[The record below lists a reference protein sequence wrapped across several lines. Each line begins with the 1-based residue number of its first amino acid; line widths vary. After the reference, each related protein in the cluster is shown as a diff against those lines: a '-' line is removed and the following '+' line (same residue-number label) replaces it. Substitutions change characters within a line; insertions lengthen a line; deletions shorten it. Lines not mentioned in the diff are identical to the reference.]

1 MAEQLNIQFGVDASR
16 VVQAAEQAGA
26 LAGKLF
32 GKQFNQSAEQELD
45 DVEVQLDLNFK
56 GEDQAKK
63 ATKSI
68 DALKEKLNKATEA
81 KNKAKAAADKM
92 ALADA
97 KAANKKKALANAIG
111 KVPLKAHAKQLQTAI
126 NKLKALQ
133 GQTTKGSEAY
143 KRLGTSIKGL
153 NTRLANIKGTSGPM
167 SILGSAVKSL
177 TGKFALANVAAGLL
191 TDTIRALGSFVMN
204 SFAAF
209 TQRTKDVE
217 ALTLALQNSGVAGN
231 EVQSVFGSIKAT
243 ALTFGTSITDVSA
256 AWKRLAPAVLAA
268 GGTLKD
274 TENVIVSMSARAV
287 GLGLNAEQTGRYMEA
302 LAQVMGKGKLQGQEL
317 TQQLSQL
324 DGALRGQIEQDL
336 QNSVEGFTTLE
347 EEMRKGAVSAEM
359 FFESFNRIS
368 QGAVDN
374 LTGQMFNL
382 SSQIK
387 SSGDAA
393 GLTLQQIENKIET
406 LNTLSLDKFAAVFD
420 EFGRSMLRI
429 QAGWTQLVFSI
440 TQSAPMVMS
449 LISAAFSGI
458 GKAVEIT
465 FQSLFGV
472 IKLFVLALEGVLLPL
487 KGFGDLMKSLI
498 PPDLQDKIGG
508 IAKAFWNM
516 NNKMF
521 DSIMNMGTAG
531 KKQISFLEEVDKA
544 LENNQG
550 NWEKMG
556 EKLKGI
562 IEENISKLDLQVEA
576 LKEMYE
582 EEKAQIRDV
591 IEAQKEKL
599 AEEKAIYDETKQK
612 INERYDEEMTRIDDL
627 RRALDEAYGKDIE
640 AINKKTEAE
649 KRLDAIRKEELIAK
663 TRNLALSEKERV
675 AAQAQLDAMI
685 RREKKEARRLQFK
698 QDDAKLDAQA
708 VEAENKKGSAIEKS
722 NRRYEERKKAIEETI
737 KAEEKGIAKIDGE
750 IRNLDNTIRSMKNYE
765 KGAIFENK
773 QAALNAINA
782 QISQLSGLITK
793 WNEVAAAARAAAA
806 AGNGA
811 GGGGGDNAATGG
823 PVSGGRT
830 YTVNEVGQEAFLSA
844 AGKLSMINTP
854 AWGQWTAPSSGTV
867 IPAHLT
873 QQLDVP
879 KGGIKLNGGG
889 GPRFSREKL
898 MSKSGG
904 QKSVAFIRS
913 KMGKAAKKAS
923 GLNTNIKSQNR
934 KKKDQISATLNSP
947 KIEASIPSFPKSQ
960 DNKKKRDQVFT
971 TLNSPK
977 RNGKKKRDQVF
988 ATLNSPKIEASIPAF
1003 VSKQIDI
1010 PSTKVKSNQ
1019 SSSASSVSG
1028 GSALQIAR
1036 AIKGMQGGDTIS
1048 NSVTVQAVNPAQT
1061 ANSMMVQMTKL
1072 KRLRYS

>member
-56 GEDQAKK
+56 GQDQAKK

-68 DALKEKLNKATEA
+68 DALKDKLNKAAEA
-81 KNKAKAAADKM
+81 KKKAQVAADKM

-97 KAANKKKALANAIG
+97 KAANKKKALAKAIG

-133 GQTTKGSEAY
+133 SQATKGSDAY

-153 NTRLANIKGTSGPM
+153 NTKLANIKGTGGPM
-167 SILGSAVKSL
+167 SILGSAVKGL

-191 TDTIRALGSFVMN
+191 TDGIRALGSFVTD

-217 ALTLALQNSGVAGN
+217 ALTLALQNAGVAGD
-231 EVQSVFGSIKAT
+231 EIQGVFGSIKAT
-243 ALTFGTSITDVSA
+243 ALTFGTSITDVGA

-336 QNSVEGFTTLE
+336 QNSVEGFTSLE

-374 LTGQMFNL
+374 LAGQMFNL

-387 SSGDAA
+387 SAGDST
-393 GLTLQQIENKIET
+393 GLTIQQIENKIET

-420 EFGRSMLRI
+420 NFGRSMLRI

-449 LISAAFSGI
+449 VISAAFSGL
-458 GKAVEIT
+458 GKVIEIT
-465 FQSLFGV
+465 FQSLFAV
-472 IKLFVLALEGVLLPL
+472 IKLFVLALEGALLPI
-487 KGFGDLMKSLI
+487 KGFGDLMKDLI
-498 PPDLQDKIGG
+498 PPEMQAEIGKIVG
-508 IAKAFWNM
+508 KLWDM
-516 NNKMF
+516 NNAMF
-521 DSIMNMGTAG
+521 DSIMNLGNAG
-531 KKQISFLEEVDKA
+531 KKQISFLEEVDDA
-544 LENNQG
+544 LGKNEG
-550 NWEKMG
+550 NWEKLG
-556 EKLKGI
+556 EKLKGLI
-562 IEENISKLDLQVEA
+562 DENIAKLELQTDA

-582 EEKAQIRDV
+582 EEKAQIQDV
-591 IEAQKEKL
+591 IEAQKAKL
-599 AEEKAIYDETKQK
+599 EEEKIIYDEAKAK
-612 INERYDEEMTRIDDL
+612 ISEKYDEEIARIDEV
-627 RRALDEAYGKDIE
+627 RRALNEAYGRDMD
-640 AINKKTEAE
+640 ALDQKTAAE
-649 KRLDAIRKEELIAK
+649 KRLTAIRKEELVAK
-663 TRNLALSEKERV
+663 TRNLSLSEKERV

-685 RREKKEARRLQFK
+685 RREEKQRRQLKFK
-698 QDDAKLDAQA
+698 QDSAELDKQEVAAEGEKDAAMEKT
-708 VEAENKKGSAIEKS
+708 NK
-722 NRRYEERKKAIEETI
+722 RYEGRKKAIEEVI
-737 KAEEKGIAKIDGE
+737 KLEEEGIDKIDSAIE
-750 IRNLDNTIRSMKNYE
+750 KLDSTVRSMKNYE
-765 KGAIFENK
+765 KEAIFENK
-773 QAALNAINA
+773 TAAINA
-782 QISQLSGLITK
+782 VNSQITALDGLIAK
-793 WNEVAAAARAAAA
+793 WKAVETAAKAAAA
-806 AGNGA
+806 AGNGS

-873 QQLDVP
+873 QQLDIP
-879 KGGIKLNGGG
+879 KGGINLNGSST
-889 GPRFSREKL
+889 PRFSSKKL

-913 KMGKAAKKAS
+913 KMGKASKKAS
-923 GLNTNIKSQNR
+923 ELNTNTRSHDG
-934 KKKDQISATLNSP
+934 KKKDQVFASLNSPKVEASIPPFPESYSGNKKDQVFTTLDSPKYNSKKRDQVFAALDSP
-947 KIEASIPSFPKSQ
+947 KIEASIPPF
-960 DNKKKRDQVFT
+960 
-971 TLNSPK
+971 L
-977 RNGKKKRDQVF
+977 
-988 ATLNSPKIEASIPAF
+988 
-1003 VSKQIDI
+1003 SKQIDI
-1010 PSTKVKSNQ
+1010 PGTKVKSNQ
-1019 SSSASSVSG
+1019 GSSASSVNG
-1028 GSALQIAR
+1028 GNMLQIAR
-1036 AIKGMQGGDTIS
+1036 AIKGMQGGNTIS
-1048 NSVTVQAVNPAQT
+1048 NSVTVQSNNPTQT
-1061 ANSMMVQMTKL
+1061 ANAMLVELTKV
-1072 KRLRYS
+1072 RRRRMGR